1 MTTPH
6 LLPRHLDTPRLRL
19 RAPVASDARDIFHAY
34 TQDAQVCRFMIWQ
47 PHTSEAVTRA
57 YIDWCMAMWQTGER
71 LPYVITAAGSDVAIG
86 AIGAIEA
93 RPQDTKVDIGY
104 VLARAHW
111 GQGLMPEAIRA
122 LADAALADPGI
133 FRVQAAC
140 DVENI
145 PSQRALEKAGFA
157 REGRLERY
165 TVHPNISPEPR
176 PCFMYAKC
184 R

>member
-1 MTTPH
+1 MNPLAAH
-6 LLPRHLDTPRLRL
+6 IDTPRLRL
-19 RAPVASDARDIFHAY
+19 REPRLSDASVIFQAY
-34 TQDAQVCRFMIWQ
+34 TQDAEVCRFMVWR
-47 PHTSEAVTRA
+47 PHASEAVTREFLQ
-57 YIDWCMAMWQTGER
+57 WCSTAWAAGER
-71 LPYVITAAGSDVAIG
+71 LPYVITRSDSDAAIG
-86 AIGAIEA
+86 MIEA
-93 RPQDTKVDIGY
+93 RPQGTTLDIGY

-122 LADAALADPGI
+122 LADAALATPDF

-145 PSQRALEKAGFA
+145 PSQRALKKAGFL
-157 REGRLERY
+157 REGRLERL

-176 PCFMYAKC
+176 ACFMYASC